1 MKWAMYIVGG
11 GGGGGELIF
20 FTRLIDMML
29 TEHVETKYF
38 HMMSLV
44 R

>member
-1 MKWAMYIVGG
+1 MGNVHCWGEG
-11 GGGGGELIF
+11 EGELKF
-20 FTRLIDMML
+20 CTRLIDMMF